1 MMSNYHE
8 NCRKLVAQTWCCSGH
23 SRLVLCLGPQLN
35 ASIQCFS
42 DGPGLSATAAAV
54 IFSIKI
60 YQYLSDTISSCDM
73 WVFHSYV
80 RTVLTNKN
88 ILPGRVRQSNISP
101 NVFPHSSRPDNRQIS
116 AGPPCQWHS
125 NGDSINSIHSRLT
138 WRLSLICSRLFLS
151 HSCSSPGF
159 FVLRT
164 NSDIHF
170 YCWYLVNLRFS
181 FPLASSVINLSS
193 FSHCMSP
200 VLLPIITYKYDTS
213 GPI

>member
-1 MMSNYHE
+1 MFLWWSWPLCH
-8 NCRKLVAQTWCCSGH
+8 CSSSYILHKNIPVFIGH
-23 SRLVLCLGPQLN
+23 YFFLWHVSFP
-35 ASIQCFS
+35 F
-42 DGPGLSATAAAV
+42 
-54 IFSIKI
+54 
-60 YQYLSDTISSCDM
+60 M
-73 WVFHSYV
+73 

-116 AGPPCQWHS
+116 AGPQCQWHS

-181 FPLASSVINLSS
+181 FPLASSVINLSVTAC
-193 FSHCMSP
+193 HQ
-200 VLLPIITYKYDTS
+200 YYYQ
-213 GPI
+213 